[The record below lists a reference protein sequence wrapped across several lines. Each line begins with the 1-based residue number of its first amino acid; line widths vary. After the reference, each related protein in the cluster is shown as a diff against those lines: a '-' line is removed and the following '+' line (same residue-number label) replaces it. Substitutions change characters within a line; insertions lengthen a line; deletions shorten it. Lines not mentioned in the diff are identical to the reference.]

1 MATATKTETTTLV
14 LSREE
19 ADCLRK
25 VLCVSGTVWTTF
37 PSEVETAADIRRA
50 LKELTAPF

>member
-14 LSREE
+14 LSKNE

-25 VLCVSGTVWTTF
+25 LFYVAGSVWTAF
-37 PSEVETAADIRRA
+37 PSEVETAEGIRRA
-50 LKELTAPF
+50 LKELVAPF